1 MHIGDYKGSIVMNNR
16 LLVKKILCALSMGVI
31 INFSVVDTAF
41 ANEKNENK
49 EIQYTSDVNG
59 QEEQLKQIE
68 QLSKDIAN
76 INMRLNQLTESLNKY
91 NESLKKNNENT
102 NIVDNEKKLSLED
115 IEEFNNNRKLDKK
128 SKIVQEDENDWQKDF
143 NKENELV
150 LIKSEEENEKYLNND
165 EKITQDIVQD
175 EYDVI
180 NDFEVTNKEYK
191 INYNFSGKNNLKSTT
206 EIKDND
212 ENKKDNKL
220 EKEDIDNK
228 EKSKYKNSNSIKKS
242 NDTKVN
248 DTEQDEHNVINDFET
263 INREYKV
270 NYNFNDKGN
279 LKSTAEVED
288 DDESKINNKL
298 DRENIDREKENNS
311 IENLNGKKINN
322 IQQDEA
328 NDIVEDFELN
338 NNIVDRSTI
347 KNGVNGNKYV
357 LNKTNK
363 NLDTERISIDDIN
376 HLDIK
381 NSTIDNKNRKNKKI
395 SIENNY
401 MVNMENDNFID
412 LDNMNMLDRFN
423 SKAPL
428 WTYEHFE
435 KLSIEGLLY
444 PDEDFNLKAL
454 TRREAAI
461 LTARSY
467 NLYKIKQR
475 REQYE
480 TNTTKQQDRFISN
493 DIDTLMREFY
503 PEVKA
508 LGYDIVSEVTNTNV
522 QYKQDYAWKI
532 GGEIRYNYVKNTGSQ
547 KYEWDDSRLRVRLY
561 GEKALSEDWIL
572 HTMLESDKSFID
584 DSIYTQERDG
594 DIDLSRLYLET
605 NQEWWGVP
613 FNFEIGKTYAYLGDG
628 NILDSDFKGIK
639 VSAEATQNTNYL
651 LGYGKVNDTEDMF
664 YAEILNRN
672 KDYDYL
678 AGIYKWDN
686 YGNPDIIKAFGMNY
700 YTGNYTFGGMYLT
713 SDLKDGSGADD
724 GYVLSARY
732 GRNISWIPHTF
743 EFDVK
748 YYNMAGN
755 TYINHTMSGLGSY
768 MDGFSGWG
776 TMAYYTLAENL
787 VLGLEYYDL
796 EDKTTNEKGKTIWAS
811 LTYGF

>member
-1 MHIGDYKGSIVMNNR
+1 MNNK
-16 LLVKKILCALSMGVI
+16 LLVKNVLCALSIGVI
-31 INFSVVDTAF
+31 INFSLVNTAF

-49 EIQYTSDVNG
+49 EIQYASDENG

-76 INMRLNQLTESLNKY
+76 INIRLNQLTESLNKY
-91 NESLKKNNENT
+91 NETLKKNNENT
-102 NIVDNEKKLSLED
+102 NIVDNERKLSLED
-115 IEEFNNNRKLDKK
+115 IEEFNDNRKLDKK
-128 SKIVQEDENDWQKDF
+128 SKIVQEDEGNWQKDF
-143 NKENELV
+143 NKENDLV
-150 LIKSEEENEKYLNND
+150 LVKSKNEVNDENYLND
-165 EKITQDIVQD
+165 EKKITQDIVQD

-180 NDFEVTNKEYK
+180 NDFEVA
-191 INYNFSGKNNLKSTT
+191 NN
-206 EIKDND
+206 
-212 ENKKDNKL
+212 
-220 EKEDIDNK
+220 
-228 EKSKYKNSNSIKKS
+228 
-242 NDTKVN
+242 
-248 DTEQDEHNVINDFET
+248 
-263 INREYKV
+263 EYKV
-270 NYNFNDKGN
+270 NYNFNDKSN
-279 LKSTAEVED
+279 LKSTAEIENN
-288 DDESKINNKL
+288 EGSKINNKL
-298 DRENIDREKENNS
+298 DRDNIDNKEENKYENINS

-347 KNGVNGNKYV
+347 KNEVNDNKYV
-357 LNKTNK
+357 LSKTNK
-363 NLDTERISIDDIN
+363 NLDTERNSIDDIN
-376 HLDIK
+376 YVNIK
-381 NSTIDNKNRKNKKI
+381 NSTIDNKNRKNKKV

-444 PDEDFNLKAL
+444 PDEDFNLKSL

-480 TNTTKQQDRFISN
+480 TNTIKQQDRFISN

-532 GGEIRYNYVKNTGSQ
+532 GGEIRYDYVKNTGSP

-651 LGYGKVNDTEDMF
+651 LGYGKVNDTEDML

-755 TYINHTMSGLGSY
+755 TYINHTMSGLGGY

>member
-1 MHIGDYKGSIVMNNR
+1 MHIGDYKGSIAMNNR
-16 LLVKKILCALSMGVI
+16 LLVKNILCALSMGVI
-31 INFSVVDTAF
+31 VNFSAVNIAF

-49 EIQYTSDVNG
+49 EIQYISDVNG

-91 NESLKKNNENT
+91 NESLKQDNENI

-128 SKIVQEDENDWQKDF
+128 SKIIQEDENDWQKDF

-150 LIKSEEENEKYLNND
+150 LIKSNNEEDNKRYLNND
-165 EKITQDIVQD
+165 EKITQNIVQD

-180 NDFEVTNKEYK
+180 NDFEVTDK
-191 INYNFSGKNNLKSTT
+191 
-206 EIKDND
+206 
-212 ENKKDNKL
+212 
-220 EKEDIDNK
+220 
-228 EKSKYKNSNSIKKS
+228 
-242 NDTKVN
+242 
-248 DTEQDEHNVINDFET
+248 
-263 INREYKV
+263 EYKV
-270 NYNFNDKGN
+270 NYNFNDKSN
-279 LKSTAEVED
+279 LESTTEIEAN
-288 DDESKINNKL
+288 DESNVNNKL
-298 DRENIDREKENNS
+298 KKENIDNKEKSKYENINS
-311 IENLNGKKINN
+311 IEKLDEKKINN

-338 NNIVDRSTI
+338 NNIEGSSTI
-347 KNGVNGNKYV
+347 KNKVNSNKYV
-357 LNKTNK
+357 LSETNK
-363 NLDTERISIDDIN
+363 SLNTERTSINDIN
-376 HLDIK
+376 YINMED
-381 NSTIDNKNRKNKKI
+381 STINNKNKKI

-401 MVNMENDNFID
+401 MVNMENDNFIN

-428 WTYEHFE
+428 WTYEYFE
-435 KLSIEGLLY
+435 KLSMEGLLY

-480 TNTTKQQDRFISN
+480 TNTMKQQDRFILN

-532 GGEIRYNYVKNTGSQ
+532 GGEIRYNYAKNTGSP
-547 KYEWDDSRLRVRLY
+547 KYEWNDSRLRVRLY

-572 HTMLESDKSFID
+572 HTMIESDKSFID

-639 VSAEATQNTNYL
+639 VSAKATQNTNYL
-651 LGYGKVNDTEDMF
+651 LGYGKVNDTEDML

-686 YGNPDIIKAFGMNY
+686 YGNPDVIKAFGMNY
-700 YTGNYTFGGMYLT
+700 YTGNYTLGGMYLT

-724 GYVLSARY
+724 GYVLSVRY

-755 TYINHTMSGLGSY
+755 TYINHTMSGLGGY

>member
-1 MHIGDYKGSIVMNNR
+1 M
-16 LLVKKILCALSMGVI
+16 
-31 INFSVVDTAF
+31 
-41 ANEKNENK
+41 
-49 EIQYTSDVNG
+49 
-59 QEEQLKQIE
+59 
-68 QLSKDIAN
+68 
-76 INMRLNQLTESLNKY
+76 
-91 NESLKKNNENT
+91 
-102 NIVDNEKKLSLED
+102 
-115 IEEFNNNRKLDKK
+115 
-128 SKIVQEDENDWQKDF
+128 
-143 NKENELV
+143 
-150 LIKSEEENEKYLNND
+150 
-165 EKITQDIVQD
+165 
-175 EYDVI
+175 
-180 NDFEVTNKEYK
+180 
-191 INYNFSGKNNLKSTT
+191 
-206 EIKDND
+206 
-212 ENKKDNKL
+212 
-220 EKEDIDNK
+220 
-228 EKSKYKNSNSIKKS
+228 
-242 NDTKVN
+242 
-248 DTEQDEHNVINDFET
+248 
-263 INREYKV
+263 
-270 NYNFNDKGN
+270 
-279 LKSTAEVED
+279 
-288 DDESKINNKL
+288 
-298 DRENIDREKENNS
+298 
-311 IENLNGKKINN
+311 
-322 IQQDEA
+322 
-328 NDIVEDFELN
+328 
-338 NNIVDRSTI
+338 
-347 KNGVNGNKYV
+347 
-357 LNKTNK
+357 NKTNK

-376 HLDIK
+376 HVNIK
-381 NSTIDNKNRKNKKI
+381 NSTIDNKNRKNKKV

-444 PDEDFNLKAL
+444 PDKDFNLKAL

-480 TNTTKQQDRFISN
+480 TNTIKQQDRFISN

-532 GGEIRYNYVKNTGSQ
+532 GGEIRYDYVKNTGSP

-628 NILDSDFKGIK
+628 NVLDSDFKGIK

-651 LGYGKVNDTEDMF
+651 LGYGKVNDTEDML

-755 TYINHTMSGLGSY
+755 TYINHTMSGLGGY

>member
-1 MHIGDYKGSIVMNNR
+1 M
-16 LLVKKILCALSMGVI
+16 
-31 INFSVVDTAF
+31 
-41 ANEKNENK
+41 
-49 EIQYTSDVNG
+49 
-59 QEEQLKQIE
+59 
-68 QLSKDIAN
+68 
-76 INMRLNQLTESLNKY
+76 
-91 NESLKKNNENT
+91 
-102 NIVDNEKKLSLED
+102 
-115 IEEFNNNRKLDKK
+115 
-128 SKIVQEDENDWQKDF
+128 
-143 NKENELV
+143 
-150 LIKSEEENEKYLNND
+150 
-165 EKITQDIVQD
+165 
-175 EYDVI
+175 
-180 NDFEVTNKEYK
+180 
-191 INYNFSGKNNLKSTT
+191 
-206 EIKDND
+206 
-212 ENKKDNKL
+212 
-220 EKEDIDNK
+220 
-228 EKSKYKNSNSIKKS
+228 
-242 NDTKVN
+242 
-248 DTEQDEHNVINDFET
+248 
-263 INREYKV
+263 
-270 NYNFNDKGN
+270 
-279 LKSTAEVED
+279 
-288 DDESKINNKL
+288 
-298 DRENIDREKENNS
+298 
-311 IENLNGKKINN
+311 
-322 IQQDEA
+322 
-328 NDIVEDFELN
+328 
-338 NNIVDRSTI
+338 
-347 KNGVNGNKYV
+347 
-357 LNKTNK
+357 NKTNK

-444 PDEDFNLKAL
+444 PDEDFNLKSL

-480 TNTTKQQDRFISN
+480 TNTIKQQDKFISN

-532 GGEIRYNYVKNTGSQ
+532 GGEIRYDYVKNTGSS
-547 KYEWDDSRLRVRLY
+547 KYEWNDSRLRVRLY

-605 NQEWWGVP
+605 NQEWWGVL

-686 YGNPDIIKAFGMNY
+686 YGNSDIIKAFGMNY

>member
-1 MHIGDYKGSIVMNNR
+1 MNNK
-16 LLVKKILCALSMGVI
+16 LLVKNVLCALSIGVI
-31 INFSVVDTAF
+31 INFSLVNTAF

-49 EIQYTSDVNG
+49 EIQYTSDENG

-91 NESLKKNNENT
+91 NETLKKNNENT
-102 NIVDNEKKLSLED
+102 NIVDNERKLSLED
-115 IEEFNNNRKLDKK
+115 IEEFNDNRKLDKK
-128 SKIVQEDENDWQKDF
+128 SKIVQEDEGNWQKDF
-143 NKENELV
+143 NKENDLV
-150 LIKSEEENEKYLNND
+150 LVKSKNEVNDENYLND
-165 EKITQDIVQD
+165 EKKITQDIVQD

-180 NDFEVTNKEYK
+180 NDFEVA
-191 INYNFSGKNNLKSTT
+191 NN
-206 EIKDND
+206 
-212 ENKKDNKL
+212 
-220 EKEDIDNK
+220 
-228 EKSKYKNSNSIKKS
+228 
-242 NDTKVN
+242 
-248 DTEQDEHNVINDFET
+248 
-263 INREYKV
+263 EYKV
-270 NYNFNDKGN
+270 NYNFNDKSN
-279 LKSTAEVED
+279 LKSTAEIENN
-288 DDESKINNKL
+288 EGSKINNKL
-298 DRENIDREKENNS
+298 DRDNIDNKEENKYENINS

-347 KNGVNGNKYV
+347 KNEVNDNKYV
-357 LNKTNK
+357 LSKTNK
-363 NLDTERISIDDIN
+363 NLDTERNSIDDIN
-376 HLDIK
+376 YVNIK
-381 NSTIDNKNRKNKKI
+381 NSTIDNKNRKNKKV

-480 TNTTKQQDRFISN
+480 TNTIKQQDKFISN

-532 GGEIRYNYVKNTGSQ
+532 GGEIRYDYVKNTGSP
-547 KYEWDDSRLRVRLY
+547 KYEWNDSRLRVRLY

-605 NQEWWGVP
+605 NQEWWGVL

-651 LGYGKVNDTEDMF
+651 LGYGKVNDTEDML